1 MFQQLPLENLLQ
13 RLHKKELKTM
23 IMLQFQKLP
32 QLRAE

>member
-13 RLHKKELKTM
+13 RLLKTELKTM